1 MNFLRKVRKR
11 NFPKLQI
18 QQVHIAG
25 KRNQHFHV
33 TLHLQSAFF
42 NETNALCLLL
52 CETGIIMELKK
63 TSLSFT
69 DIMAA
74 YSWLLI
80 LVLR

>member
-1 MNFLRKVRKR
+1 MGTFWLM
-11 NFPKLQI
+11 PY
-18 QQVHIAG
+18 
-25 KRNQHFHV
+25 
-33 TLHLQSAFF
+33 S
-42 NETNALCLLL
+42 LLL
-52 CETGIIMELKK
+52 ELKK